1 MLNDIVTLLC
11 VQKIPDGSGYVKEI
25 TTQKQVFAEIK
36 SVGRAEY
43 YAAYQVGISV
53 SIIAVLN
60 AGDYNGEA
68 EVEHEGTKYNVIR
81 TYKTSNDY
89 IELTCSTAPPGR
101 GK

>member
-1 MLNDIVTLLC
+1 MLNDIVTLLSIK
-11 VQKIPDGSGYVKEI
+11 KIPDGSGYIKTETVR
-25 TTQKQVFAEIK
+25 KQAFAKIK

-43 YAAYQVGISV
+43 YAAYQVGISA
-53 SIIAVLN
+53 SIIFALN
-60 AGDYNGEA
+60 TDDYNGET

-81 TYKTSNDY
+81 TYKTSADY